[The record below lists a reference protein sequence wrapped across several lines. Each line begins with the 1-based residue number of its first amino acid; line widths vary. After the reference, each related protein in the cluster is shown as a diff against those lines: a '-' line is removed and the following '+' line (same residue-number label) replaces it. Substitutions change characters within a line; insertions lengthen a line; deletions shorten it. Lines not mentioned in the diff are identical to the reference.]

1 MAPQKINVKER
12 VSDGEIDLSMSDL
25 QDVPVKEIAVFK
37 KATSLDLSN
46 NHLKTLPDNFTTL
59 THLTKLDLSKNQL
72 TELPEEFGDLVKLKY
87 LDLYQNKLEYLPLS
101 FHKLKALRWLDLKD
115 NPLVPAVA
123 KVAGPCLDAK
133 QCQTCAR
140 DVVSFFTQVQEQIAN
155 DLESRQKQRQ
165 KQLEV
170 NQQKQM
176 DNIKKN
182 KKKEKTK
189 QKRENGPVKE
199 NLPKS
204 SNKKN
209 KIVPPSAKNSEKSS
223 SFIKL
228 LLTLLI
234 LTVSILFVLTSVKYE
249 HTRSIENS
257 CVDLY
262 YKAVDS
268 LSPNMKVY
276 ATTVGS
282 YVRFAHDK
290 TGNLTLNVVNYAKN
304 SEKFV
309 NAYDTFSKYVMTM
322 FHNVKEQYKKIVS

>member
-1 MAPQKINVKER
+1 MAPSKINVKER

-46 NHLKTLPDNFTTL
+46 NHLKTLPGNFATL

-72 TELPEEFGDLVKLKY
+72 SELPEDFGDLVKLKY
-87 LDLYQNKLEYLPLS
+87 LDLYQNQLQYLPLS
-101 FHKLKALRWLDLKD
+101 FHKFKALKWLDLKD

-133 QCQTCAR
+133 QCQSCAK

-170 NQQKQM
+170 NQKQM
-176 DNIKKN
+176 DNNKKS

-189 QKRENGPVKE
+189 QKKENGPVKE
-199 NLPKS
+199 NPPKLA
-204 SNKKN
+204 NKKN
-209 KIVPPSAKNSEKSS
+209 KKAPPSPKNTGKAS

-228 LLTLLI
+228 IFTLLFLTLS
-234 LTVSILFVLTSVKYE
+234 VLFVLTSVKYE
-249 HTRSIENS
+249 RTRTIENS

-268 LSPNMKVY
+268 LSPNLKVY

-290 TGNLTLNVVNYAKN
+290 TGNVTLNVVNYVKN
-304 SEKFV
+304 SDNFV
-309 NAYDTFSKYVMTM
+309 NAYDTCSKYVDTM
-322 FHNVKEQYKKIVS
+322 VQKVKEQYKKIVS